1 MRYFWKFYI
10 SLNINIYHSTQ
21 TAIKI
26 NFNQGKICGGR
37 RKNPEHKTHNM
48 NLKTVGRSLI
58 VATFLGISLSL
69 SPTPVWAKATATQQ
83 KQNGTVK
90 GTVTDTKG
98 EGMIG
103 AVVQVVGTNNSTY
116 ISDFNGKYELRNVEK
131 GATIRVIMMGYKCDD
146 QVWKGGELNFVMSEE
161 SEMLDEVV
169 VTAMGIMRKEKSLT
183 YATQML
189 KADELMKT
197 PDANLINSLEGKVSG
212 ITITPSAG
220 GAGGASK
227 ITLRGNKSIMGD
239 NAPLIVVDGVPM
251 TNSIRGQIGDAAT
264 LTSGSSAEG
273 SDPLSM
279 INPDDI
285 ESMNILKGANAAAL
299 YGSRAAN
306 GVVMITTKKGKEGKL
321 EVTFNSSTTFDTPLL
336 TPELQ
341 NAYGGYRSGNNTLLN
356 NSWGDR
362 LSGDGK
368 HIYQYAAD
376 KQYFQTT
383 NADGTPHMLNAYLR
397 NYANDDIAAFYDMGV
412 NTTNSLSVSG
422 GTEKIQT
429 YASYSNTHSIG
440 MIDNNRYNRN
450 TFAFRQ
456 TYKLWDRITFGVNVN
471 YNQAK
476 TKNRIGGGTLGNPIY
491 HLYTAPRD
499 VDMEYYKQN
508 YSAKGQ
514 WWSSGNAEGN
524 GTQTWYEDMGDGW
537 MYEHR
542 DHVLLEGPMQQY
554 AFQSPAINNPYW
566 LRNMNFGE
574 SDEERF
580 SASFN
585 ATVKIIEGLNF
596 QARVSIDHSK
606 YQDEGGRYAT
616 TWYDTEMYRYG
627 TYYLNNS
634 RTNEI
639 YTDYMLSY
647 NKEFG
652 KDWSLSASAGYV
664 GHTIKGTSTNTYIGN
679 ATDDMTVGG
688 VAIGV
693 PKSVNMFEPS
703 YGGAGVTSKGT
714 SSNWDQAALV
724 TAQVGFKDVVFVD
737 ASYRQD
743 WYRPF
748 RQFAYLGTKE
758 SYGYFGVGANAVL
771 SDIIKLPKWFTYA
784 KYRLSYSEVGNSI
797 PNTLYNIISVN
808 NKNNTTN
815 VSSRNFFVPEPEKT
829 KSFETGLEMQFLRDC
844 LTFDVTYYNSAMH
857 NSYLE
862 VAGTNGKSQPV
873 NSGIIRNQGV
883 ELTLGYD
890 WKISRNW
897 RWKTSMNFS
906 YNHNEIE
913 ATSMDKYGNHKDMAT
928 SFAEGKIQLL
938 YRKGGA
944 YGDLYITDFTR
955 YNSDVYKYTV
965 TEEVIID
972 RIPTM
977 VEVTK
982 YSSTPVTDANGNVIS
997 ELVNKAGDIYITNG
1011 KPSLGGYVSV
1021 TDGGKLRVRDASKK
1035 FQKFAGNVNSKYQLS
1050 WSNTF
1055 TYKDF
1060 SLYFLING
1068 RIGGKVVSLTEG
1080 YLDEIGA
1087 SERTG
1092 AARLNA
1098 EKNNIYTADDK
1109 LGMYLNDG
1117 RDLVAVEDYYTFVG
1131 SSYVGD
1137 YIYDATNFRLR
1148 ELSLGYTF
1156 RNLFGEYKNLS
1167 LSLVCRNLFFI
1178 YKDAP
1183 VDPDVSLS
1191 TANGLGGIDVF
1202 NYPSARS
1209 FGLNIKVNL

>member
-1 MRYFWKFYI
+1 MLSKSKQPRNK
-10 SLNINIYHSTQ
+10 
-21 TAIKI
+21 
-26 NFNQGKICGGR
+26 
-37 RKNPEHKTHNM
+37 KNNM
-48 NLKTVGRSLI
+48 KLLRLVGRSLAAAALI
-58 VATFLGISLSL
+58 GIPLSFVPA
-69 SPTPVWAKATATQQ
+69 SAWASTTAVQQ
-83 KQNGTVK
+83 DNQYGTVK
-90 GTVTDTKG
+90 GTVKSDKG
-98 EGMIG
+98 EELIG
-103 AVVQVVGTNNSTY
+103 ALVFVVGTQNSAFVDVDGT
-116 ISDFNGKYELRNVEK
+116 FVLRNVKK
-131 GATIRVIMMGYKCDD
+131 GSTLRADLIGYVSQDV
-146 QVWKGGELNFVMSEE
+146 VWNGGTLNIVLKEEDNQLEEL
-161 SEMLDEVV
+161 V

-183 YATQML
+183 YATQMI
-189 KADELMKT
+189 KADELFKA

-251 TNSIRGQIGDAAT
+251 TNSIRGQIGDPAT
-264 LTSGSSAEG
+264 LTSGSNTEG

-285 ESMNILKGANAAAL
+285 ESMNVLKGANAAAL

-306 GVVMITTKKGKEGKL
+306 GVVMITTKKGKEGKM
-321 EVTFNSSTTFDTPLL
+321 EITFNSNTTFDTPLL

-341 NAYGGYRSGNNTLLN
+341 NAYGGYRSANSTLLN

-362 LSGDGK
+362 LSGNGK
-368 HIYQYAAD
+368 HIYQYAAE

-397 NYANDDIAAFYDMGV
+397 NYANDDIADFYDLGV
-412 NTTNSLSVSG
+412 NTTNSISVSG

-440 MIDNNRYNRN
+440 MIESNRYNRN

-456 TYKLWDRITFGVNVN
+456 NYKLWDRITLGVNVN

-499 VDMEYYKQN
+499 VDMEYYKDN

-514 WWSSGNAEGN
+514 WWSSGNAEGE
-524 GTQTWYEDMGDGW
+524 GTQNWFEDIGGLW
-537 MYEHR
+537 LEHR
-542 DHVLLEGPMQQY
+542 DHALLEGPMQQY

-566 LRNMNFGE
+566 LTNMNFGT
-574 SDEERF
+574 SNEERF

-585 ATVKIIEGLNF
+585 ATVNILEGLNF

-606 YQDEGGRYAT
+606 YQAEGGRYAT

-627 TYYLNNS
+627 TYYLDNS

-652 KDWSLSASAGYV
+652 KDWSLSATAGYV
-664 GHTIKGTSTNTYIGN
+664 GHTIKGNATSTYLGN
-679 ATDDMTVGG
+679 ATDDMHRGG
-688 VAIGV
+688 VAVGI
-693 PKSVNMFEPS
+693 PTSINMFEPN
-703 YGGAGVTSKGT
+703 YGGAGVTSKSK
-714 SSNWDQAALV
+714 SSNWDQAALA
-724 TAQVGFKDVVFVD
+724 TMQVGWKDVLFVD

-748 RQFAYLGTKE
+748 RQFSYLGTDE
-758 SYGYFGVGANAVL
+758 SYGYFGVGANAIL
-771 SDIIKLPKWFTYA
+771 SDMIKLPEWFTYA

-797 PNTLYNIISVN
+797 PNTLYNTIRLN
-808 NKNNTTN
+808 NVLGTAGI
-815 VSSRNFFVPEPEKT
+815 SSRNFFIPEPEKT
-829 KSFETGLEMQFLRDC
+829 KSFETGLEMQFFDDC
-844 LTFDVTYYNSAMH
+844 LDFDITYYNSAMH
-857 NSYLE
+857 KSYLE
-862 VAGTNGKSQPV
+862 VAGTNGKMQPV
-873 NSGIIRNQGV
+873 NSGIIRNQGI
-883 ELTLGYD
+883 ELSVGYD
-890 WKISRNW
+890 WKINKNW
-897 RWKTSMNFS
+897 RWQTSANFS

-913 ATSMDKYGNHKDMAT
+913 ATSKDKWGNHKDMAT
-928 SFAEGKIQLL
+928 SIAGGKIQLL

-965 TEEVIID
+965 KETVIID
-972 RIPTM
+972 RIPTE
-977 VEVTK
+977 VEVTR
-982 YSSTPVTDANGNVIS
+982 YSNAPVTDANGEVIS
-997 ELVNKAGDIYITNG
+997 TLVNKAGDIYITNG

-1021 TDGGKLRVRDASKK
+1021 TDGGKLRVRDSNKK

-1055 TYKDF
+1055 KYKDF
-1060 SLYFLING
+1060 SLYVLING

-1080 YLDEIGA
+1080 YLDEIGS
-1087 SERTG
+1087 SERSG

-1098 EKNNIYTADDK
+1098 EKNGIYTEDGR
-1109 LGMYLNDG
+1109 LGMYLNGG
-1117 RDLVAVEDYYTFVG
+1117 RDLVSVEDYYTFVG

-1156 RNLFGEYKNLS
+1156 RNLFGENKNLS
-1167 LSLVCRNLFFI
+1167 LSLVCRNLFFL
-1178 YKDAP
+1178 YKDSP

>member
-1 MRYFWKFYI
+1 MLAKSESY
-10 SLNINIYHSTQ
+10 Q
-21 TAIKI
+21 TK
-26 NFNQGKICGGR
+26 
-37 RKNPEHKTHNM
+37 KNNM
-48 NLKTVGRSLI
+48 KLLKSVGRSLI
-58 VATFLGISLSL
+58 AAAIMGIPLSFL
-69 SPTPVWAKATATQQ
+69 PVESWASTAIVQQ
-83 KQNGTVK
+83 DQQYGTVK
-90 GTVTDTKG
+90 GTVMSDKG
-98 EGMIG
+98 EEMIG
-103 AVVQVVGTNNSTY
+103 AVVYVVGTQNSAFVDFDGSYVLNNV
-116 ISDFNGKYELRNVEK
+116 KK
-131 GATIRVIMMGYKCDD
+131 GSTIRATLMGFTCED
-146 QVWKGGELNFVMSEE
+146 QVWNGGALNFVMVEE
-161 SEMLDEVV
+161 NNQLEELV

-183 YATQML
+183 YATQMI
-189 KADELMKT
+189 KADDLFKA

-227 ITLRGNKSIMGD
+227 ITLRGNKSIMGE

-251 TNSIRGQIGDAAT
+251 TNSIRGQVSDAAN
-264 LTSGSSAEG
+264 LTYSGASEG

-285 ESMNILKGANAAAL
+285 ESMNVLKGANAAAL

-306 GVVMITTKKGKEGKL
+306 GVVMITTKKGKEGKM
-321 EVTFNSSTTFDTPLL
+321 EVAFNSSTTFDTPFM

-341 NAYGGYRSGNNTLLN
+341 NAYGSYRAAGNGSVQY

-368 HIYQYAAD
+368 HIYQYVGD
-376 KQYFQTT
+376 KQYFPQTT
-383 NADGTPHMLNAYLR
+383 TVTKEDGTTEVVPNVFNSYLR
-397 NYANDDIAAFYDMGV
+397 NYAKDDIAEFFDLGV
-412 NTTNSLSVSG
+412 NTTNSVSVSG

-429 YASYSNTHSIG
+429 YVSYSNTHSIG
-440 MIDNNRYNRN
+440 MIESNRYNRN

-456 TYKLWDRITFGVNVN
+456 TYKLWDRITLGVNVN

-476 TKNRIGGGTLGNPIY
+476 TKNRVGGGTIGNPLY
-491 HLYTAPRD
+491 HLYTTPRD
-499 VDMEYYKQN
+499 VDMDYYKDN
-508 YSAKGQ
+508 YRADGS
-514 WWSSGNAEGN
+514 WWSSGDAEGN
-524 GTQTWYEDMGDGW
+524 GTQVYYVNEGGN
-537 MYEHR
+537 YVQKRGHA
-542 DHVLLEGPMQQY
+542 LLEGPQQQY
-554 AFQSPAINNPYW
+554 AFQGPMYNNPYW
-566 LRNMNFGE
+566 LTNMNQGE
-574 SDEERF
+574 TNEERF

-585 ATVKIIEGLNF
+585 ATVNILEGLNL

-606 YQDEGGRYAT
+606 FQSEGGTYAS
-616 TWYDTEMYRYG
+616 TWGPVDMYRYG

-639 YTDYMLSY
+639 YTDYMLTY
-647 NKEFG
+647 NKELN
-652 KDWSLSASAGYV
+652 KDWTVSATAGYV
-664 GHTIKGTSTNTYIGN
+664 GHTIKGNNSNTYIGN
-679 ATDDMTVGG
+679 ATVDVTLNG
-688 VAIGV
+688 VHSTIPTAI
-693 PKSVNMFEPS
+693 NMFEPS
-703 YGGAGVTSKGT
+703 FGGPGVTTKGK

-724 TAQVGFKDVVFVD
+724 TAQVGYKDVVFVD

-743 WYRPF
+743 WYRAF
-748 RQFAYLGTKE
+748 KQFSYLGVDD
-758 SYGYFGVGANAVL
+758 SYGYFGVGANAIL
-771 SDIIKLPKWFTYA
+771 SDMIKLPKWFTYA

-797 PNTLYNIISVN
+797 PNDLFGSATMNFLLG
-808 NKNNTTN
+808 TTG
-815 VSSRNFFVPEPEKT
+815 VTSRNRFIPYPEKT

-844 LTFDVTYYNSAMH
+844 LTFDITYYNSAMH
-857 NSYLE
+857 DSYLE
-862 VAGTNGKSQPV
+862 IAGTNGKSQPV
-873 NSGIIRNQGV
+873 NSGVIRNQGIETTV
-883 ELTLGYD
+883 GYD
-890 WKISRNW
+890 WKINKDW
-897 RWKTSMNFS
+897 RWKTSVNFS

-913 ATSMDKYGNHKDMAT
+913 ETAKDKYGNSKDMAT

-944 YGDLYITDFTR
+944 YGDLYVTDFTR
-955 YNSDVYKYTV
+955 YKNDVYVEYRQEEIV
-965 TEEVIID
+965 DENNQVVMADVPYYNTEG
-972 RIPTM
+972 
-977 VEVTK
+977 
-982 YSSTPVTDANGNVIS
+982 NG
-997 ELVNKAGDIYITNG
+997 ELYRKAGDLYITNG
-1011 KPSLGGYVSV
+1011 KPSLGGYVAV
-1021 TDGGKLRVRDASKK
+1021 TDAGKLRVREANRK

-1087 SERTG
+1087 SDRSG

-1098 EKNNIYTADDK
+1098 EKKGIYTEDGR
-1109 LGMYLNDG
+1109 LGMYLNEG
-1117 RDLVAVEDYYTFVG
+1117 RDVVAVEDYYTFVG
-1131 SSYVGD
+1131 GSDASS

-1167 LSLVCRNLFFI
+1167 LSLVCRNLFFL
-1178 YKDAP
+1178 YKDSP

>member
-1 MRYFWKFYI
+1 MLTKSESY
-10 SLNINIYHSTQ
+10 Q
-21 TAIKI
+21 TK
-26 NFNQGKICGGR
+26 
-37 RKNPEHKTHNM
+37 KNNM
-48 NLKTVGRSLI
+48 KLLKSVGRSLI
-58 VATFLGISLSL
+58 AAAIMGIPLSFL
-69 SPTPVWAKATATQQ
+69 PVESWASTAIVQQ
-83 KQNGTVK
+83 DQQYGTVK
-90 GTVTDTKG
+90 GTVMSDKG
-98 EGMIG
+98 EEMIG
-103 AVVQVVGTNNSTY
+103 AVVYVVGTQNSAFVDFDGSYVLNNV
-116 ISDFNGKYELRNVEK
+116 KK
-131 GATIRVIMMGYKCDD
+131 GSTIRATLMGFTCED
-146 QVWKGGELNFVMSEE
+146 QVWNGGALNFVMVEE
-161 SEMLDEVV
+161 NNQLEELV

-183 YATQML
+183 YATQMV
-189 KADELMKT
+189 KADDLFKA

-227 ITLRGNKSIMGD
+227 ITLRGNKSIMGE

-251 TNSIRGQIGDAAT
+251 TNSIRGQVSDAAN
-264 LTSGSSAEG
+264 LTYSGASEG

-285 ESMNILKGANAAAL
+285 ESMNVLKGANAAAL

-306 GVVMITTKKGKEGKL
+306 GVVMITTKKGKEGKM
-321 EVTFNSSTTFDTPLL
+321 EVAFNSSTTFDTPFM

-341 NAYGGYRSGNNTLLN
+341 NAYGSYRAAGNGSVQY

-368 HIYQYAAD
+368 HIYQYVGD
-376 KQYFQTT
+376 KQYFPQTT
-383 NADGTPHMLNAYLR
+383 TVTKEDGTTEVVPNVFNSYLR
-397 NYANDDIAAFYDMGV
+397 NYAKDDIAEFFDLGV
-412 NTTNSLSVSG
+412 NTTNSVSVSG

-429 YASYSNTHSIG
+429 YVSYSNTHSIG
-440 MIDNNRYNRN
+440 MIESNRYNRN

-456 TYKLWDRITFGVNVN
+456 TYKLWDRITLGVNVN

-476 TKNRIGGGTLGNPIY
+476 TKNRVGGGTIGNPLY
-491 HLYTAPRD
+491 HLYTTPRD
-499 VDMEYYKQN
+499 VDMDYYKDN
-508 YSAKGQ
+508 YRADGS
-514 WWSSGNAEGN
+514 WWSSGDAEGN
-524 GTQTWYEDMGDGW
+524 GTQVYYVNEGGN
-537 MYEHR
+537 YVQKRGHA
-542 DHVLLEGPMQQY
+542 LLEGPQQQY
-554 AFQSPAINNPYW
+554 AFQGPMYNNPYW
-566 LRNMNFGE
+566 LTNMNQGE
-574 SDEERF
+574 TNEERF

-585 ATVKIIEGLNF
+585 ATVNILEGLNL

-606 YQDEGGRYAT
+606 FQSEGGTYAS
-616 TWYDTEMYRYG
+616 TWGPVDMYRYG

-639 YTDYMLSY
+639 YTDYMLTY
-647 NKEFG
+647 NKELN
-652 KDWSLSASAGYV
+652 KDWTVSATAGYV
-664 GHTIKGTSTNTYIGN
+664 GHTIKGNNSNTYIGN
-679 ATDDMTVGG
+679 ATVDVTLNG
-688 VAIGV
+688 VHSTIPTAI
-693 PKSVNMFEPS
+693 NMFEPS
-703 YGGAGVTSKGT
+703 FGGPGVTTKGK

-724 TAQVGFKDVVFVD
+724 TAQVGYKDVVFVD

-743 WYRPF
+743 WYRAF
-748 RQFAYLGTKE
+748 KQFSYLGVDD
-758 SYGYFGVGANAVL
+758 SYGYFGVGANAIL
-771 SDIIKLPKWFTYA
+771 SDMIKLPKWFTYA

-797 PNTLYNIISVN
+797 PNDLFGSATMNFLLG
-808 NKNNTTN
+808 TTG
-815 VSSRNFFVPEPEKT
+815 VTSRNRFIPYPEKT

-844 LTFDVTYYNSAMH
+844 LTFDITYYNSAMH
-857 NSYLE
+857 DSYLE
-862 VAGTNGKSQPV
+862 IAGTNGKSQPV
-873 NSGIIRNQGV
+873 NSGVIRNQGIETTV
-883 ELTLGYD
+883 GYD
-890 WKISRNW
+890 WKINKDW
-897 RWKTSMNFS
+897 RWKTSVNFS

-913 ATSMDKYGNHKDMAT
+913 ETAKDKYGNSKDMAT

-944 YGDLYITDFTR
+944 YGDLYVTDFTR
-955 YNSDVYKYTV
+955 YKNDVYVEYRQEEIV
-965 TEEVIID
+965 DENNQVVMADVPYYNTEG
-972 RIPTM
+972 
-977 VEVTK
+977 
-982 YSSTPVTDANGNVIS
+982 NG
-997 ELVNKAGDIYITNG
+997 ELYRKAGDLYITNG
-1011 KPSLGGYVSV
+1011 KPSLGGYVAV
-1021 TDGGKLRVRDASKK
+1021 TDAGKLRVREANRK

-1087 SERTG
+1087 SDRSG

-1098 EKNNIYTADDK
+1098 EKKGIYTEDGR
-1109 LGMYLNDG
+1109 LGMYLNEG
-1117 RDLVAVEDYYTFVG
+1117 RDVVAVEDYYTFVG
-1131 SSYVGD
+1131 GSDASS

-1167 LSLVCRNLFFI
+1167 LSLVCRNLFFL
-1178 YKDAP
+1178 YKDSP